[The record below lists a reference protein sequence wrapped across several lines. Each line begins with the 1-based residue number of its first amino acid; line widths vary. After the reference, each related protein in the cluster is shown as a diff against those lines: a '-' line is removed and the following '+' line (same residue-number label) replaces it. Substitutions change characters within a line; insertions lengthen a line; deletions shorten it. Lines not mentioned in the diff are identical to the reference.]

1 MLCPAQSQSHGRPQQ
16 RVVLAGVQGHIYLE
30 TVVTV
35 ANADDSPGVLRRMSR
50 TLLPLRVRCELAL
63 GAANGL
69 AYLHELRI
77 VHFDLKPDNL
87 LLDAPLA
94 VVRAAAGSGTE
105 ELPSHGA
112 ASPRALIASG
122 GDSSSRGGPL
132 PGSTASSQDQLLLRG
147 GSGVAGAAA
156 TTITTQSPNAGRSS
170 SHRNSSGPGAG
181 TGSGLM
187 ELSEL
192 PVVKVAD
199 FGLSK
204 HKLNSSYVSS
214 CRDLRGTLPYMAPE
228 LVSDPERVCEKADVW
243 SLGVVMW
250 EMLTRET
257 PFQVCA
263 CVSRDLR
270 PVCMHLQVAEQFGN
284 FMMSFRRD

>member
-1 MLCPAQSQSHGRPQQ
+1 
-16 RVVLAGVQGHIYLE
+16 
-30 TVVTV
+30 
-35 ANADDSPGVLRRMSR
+35 MSR

-87 LLDAPLA
+87 LLDAPPG
-94 VVRAAAGSGTE
+94 VVRAAAESGSE
-105 ELPSHGA
+105 ELPPPKFVT
-112 ASPRALIASG
+112 SPRALTSP
-122 GDSSSRGGPL
+122 GDSSGRGAAAAAAAD
-132 PGSTASSQDQLLLRG
+132 SNASSQQEPPGGLARG
-147 GSGVAGAAA
+147 GSGLGSNTSPGSATTGPRVAGGGGSG
-156 TTITTQSPNAGRSS
+156 TR
-170 SHRNSSGPGAG
+170 RNSSGPGVTR

-187 ELSEL
+187 ESSEL

-250 EMLTRET
+250 EMMTRET
-257 PFQVCA
+257 PFQVCMCAFVCARAQGLAAVSA
-263 CVSRDLR
+263 CSCCWRRWAR
-270 PVCMHLQVAEQFGN
+270 PAWWCLQVPWLGCCVLSLLTR
-284 FMMSFRRD
+284 M

>member
-1 MLCPAQSQSHGRPQQ
+1 
-16 RVVLAGVQGHIYLE
+16 
-30 TVVTV
+30 
-35 ANADDSPGVLRRMSR
+35 MSR

-94 VVRAAAGSGTE
+94 VVRAAAGSGGE
-105 ELPSHGA
+105 ELPAHRAGSPGA
-112 ASPRALIASG
+112 DVCG
-122 GDSSSRGGPL
+122 GDSSSRAGGAAC
-132 PGSTASSQDQLLLRG
+132 GSTASSQDQVSLRA
-147 GSGVAGAAA
+147 GSGTAA
-156 TTITTQSPNAGRSS
+156 TSSPNMGR
-170 SHRNSSGPGAG
+170 RNSSGPGV
-181 TGSGLM
+181 TSSSGLL
-187 ELSEL
+187 ESSEL

-257 PFQVCA
+257 PFQVGFPC
-263 CVSRDLR
+263 SRSAGL
-270 PVCMHLQVAEQFGN
+270 
-284 FMMSFRRD
+284 

>member
-1 MLCPAQSQSHGRPQQ
+1 MSQSP
-16 RVVLAGVQGHIYLE
+16 
-30 TVVTV
+30 
-35 ANADDSPGVLRRMSR
+35 
-50 TLLPLRVRCELAL
+50 LPLRVRCELAL

-94 VVRAAAGSGTE
+94 VVRAAAGA
-105 ELPSHGA
+105 LPLDEQHGGPGHHRASTPA
-112 ASPRALIASG
+112 AAAAAAG
-122 GDSSSRGGPL
+122 GDGPRF
-132 PGSTASSQDQLLLRG
+132 GSNSSQDIIVLHRG
-147 GSGVAGAAA
+147 GSGAAAGA
-156 TTITTQSPNAGRSS
+156 
-170 SHRNSSGPGAG
+170 GPGGGAASASPAAG
-181 TGSGLM
+181 GDGSRRQQRGDSGAGGGGTAAGSTRSGGGCSGSGL
-187 ELSEL
+187 LDASLEL

-228 LVSDPERVCEKADVW
+228 LVADPERVSEKADVW

-250 EMLTRET
+250 EMLTREV
-257 PFQVCA
+257 PFQVG
-263 CVSRDLR
+263 VWRLR
-270 PVCMHLQVAEQFGN
+270 WLFA
-284 FMMSFRRD
+284 

>member
-1 MLCPAQSQSHGRPQQ
+1 
-16 RVVLAGVQGHIYLE
+16 
-30 TVVTV
+30 
-35 ANADDSPGVLRRMSR
+35 MSR

-87 LLDAPLA
+87 LLDAPPG
-94 VVRAAAGSGTE
+94 VVRAAAESGSE
-105 ELPSHGA
+105 ELPPPRFVT
-112 ASPRALIASG
+112 SPRALTSP
-122 GDSSSRGGPL
+122 GDSSSRGVGGPAAAA
-132 PGSTASSQDQLLLRG
+132 GSNASSQEPGLARG
-147 GSGVAGAAA
+147 GSGLGGGTTGSNTSPGAALGPRA
-156 TTITTQSPNAGRSS
+156 AGGGSGTC
-170 SHRNSSGPGAG
+170 RNSSGPGV
-181 TGSGLM
+181 TRSGSGLM
-187 ELSEL
+187 ESSEL

-250 EMLTRET
+250 EMMTRET
-257 PFQVCA
+257 PFQVCVGVRG
-263 CVSRDLR
+263 CGLWL
-270 PVCMHLQVAEQFGN
+270 VCGY
-284 FMMSFRRD
+284 

>member
-1 MLCPAQSQSHGRPQQ
+1 MA
-16 RVVLAGVQGHIYLE
+16 
-30 TVVTV
+30 
-35 ANADDSPGVLRRMSR
+35 R

-87 LLDAPLA
+87 LLDAPPA
-94 VVRAAAGSGTE
+94 VVRTAAGLGVE
-105 ELPSHGA
+105 ELPRRTS
-112 ASPRALIASG
+112 SPTSP
-122 GDSSSRGGPL
+122 DCSSSRDGVT
-132 PGSTASSQDQLLLRG
+132 PGSNSSSKGLLRG
-147 GSGVAGAAA
+147 GSGVGSANTSPAGGNNR
-156 TTITTQSPNAGRSS
+156 TGC
-170 SHRNSSGPGAG
+170 RNSSGQGG
-181 TGSGLM
+181 GSGSGLM
-187 ELSEL
+187 DSSEL

-250 EMLTRET
+250 EMLTRRT
-257 PFQVCA
+257 PFQVCSYWSTA
-263 CVSRDLR
+263 QGG
-270 PVCMHLQVAEQFGN
+270 MEQLAVL
-284 FMMSFRRD
+284 M

>member
-1 MLCPAQSQSHGRPQQ
+1 
-16 RVVLAGVQGHIYLE
+16 
-30 TVVTV
+30 
-35 ANADDSPGVLRRMSR
+35 MSR
-50 TLLPLRVRCELAL
+50 CVLPLRVRCELAL

-94 VVRAAAGSGTE
+94 IVRAAAGC
-105 ELPSHGA
+105 A
-112 ASPRALIASG
+112 G
-122 GDSSSRGGPL
+122 GDSCQQPGHAGAAAGGGAAGGGGGSSG
-132 PGSTASSQDQLLLRG
+132 SQDIIILQRG
-147 GSGVAGAAA
+147 GSGAAAGINTSPAAVAAAAAAAAAAAGGGVLRTTSGAAGDSGAAAAAAAAPAGAA
-156 TTITTQSPNAGRSS
+156 GV
-170 SHRNSSGPGAG
+170 H
-181 TGSGLM
+181 GSGGGHRLLAEALADM
-187 ELSEL
+187 

-228 LVSDPERVCEKADVW
+228 LVADPERVCEKADVW

-250 EMLTRET
+250 EMLTREI
-257 PFQVCA
+257 PFQVSRGVAAASKAVCWLSTCRVACCA
-263 CVSRDLR
+263 CVSL
-270 PVCMHLQVAEQFGN
+270 CAAFLCA
-284 FMMSFRRD
+284 